1 MKTFSAKAGQVERR
15 WYVIDAE
22 KKVVGRVAE
31 KAAMVLRGKH
41 KAIFTPHVDAGDFVV
56 VINAGKA
63 VLTGKKEDQK
73 TYMSYSSYI
82 GGEKLES
89 ARKRRERR
97 PELLIQSAVKGMV
110 PHNRLGRQVLKK
122 LHVYA
127 GSEHPHAAQNPE
139 PLSL

>member
-1 MKTFSAKAGQVERR
+1 
-15 WYVIDAE
+15 
-22 KKVVGRVAE
+22 
-31 KAAMVLRGKH
+31 
-41 KAIFTPHVDAGDFVV
+41 
-56 VINAGKA
+56 
-63 VLTGKKEDQK
+63 
-73 TYMSYSSYI
+73 MSYSSYI